1 MRPASIRA
9 RLTLWYFAVQ
19 AITFAAFGIGI
30 FFAVRGSVHAAIDE
44 DLRQRLQGIRRFME
58 RVGPKFSDEDL
69 AYELREHSGLR
80 PGGDLLQ
87 VSDVQGN
94 WIFRSASIRNY
105 DIPRP
110 GENQVLGEIMILDR
124 LSARYETEVVR
135 GIPLRIVS
143 AKFGVPGNTYT
154 VQLAAPLAQVSDVLL
169 RLLWLLVLSIPVVLI
184 LASLGGY
191 WMSRRALAP
200 VDAITST
207 ARSISEH
214 SLSRRLAS
222 LKTADELQ
230 RLAETFNQMMDR
242 LETAFKRITQFTADA
257 SHELRTPTALI
268 RTTVELSLRR
278 DRSNDEYRE
287 ALGQILEE
295 AVRMGILID
304 NLMTL
309 ARMDSG
315 AEALGFASV
324 DIAAILGEASLA
336 GQPLALSKQIQL
348 DREIPHIPI
357 VVNGDAHALR
367 RLFLILIDNAVKYTA
382 TGGRVFIALNTN
394 GKDAIAKVRDTG
406 IGISAEDQPA
416 IFERFYRAD
425 KARSRESGAGLGLS
439 IARWIAEAHGAE
451 ILVESAVGQGS
462 TFEVRIPLHHEIH
475 GSVPAQT

>member
-58 RVGPKFSDEDL
+58 RVGPNFSQEDL
-69 AYELREHSGLR
+69 GYELREHSGLR

-87 VSDVQGN
+87 VSDAQGN
-94 WIFRSASIRNY
+94 WIFRSASVRNY

-110 GENQVLGEIMILDR
+110 GEDQ
-124 LSARYETEVVR
+124 AAPRYETQVVR

-143 AKFGVPGNTYT
+143 ARFGVPGNTYT
-154 VQLAAPLAQVSDVLL
+154 VQLAAPLAQVSDVLQQL
-169 RLLWLLVLSIPVVLI
+169 QWLLVLSIPVVLV

-200 VDAITST
+200 VDAIAST

-214 SLSRRLAS
+214 SLSRRLAN
-222 LKTADELQ
+222 LQTGDELQ

-242 LETAFKRITQFTADA
+242 LEAAFKRITQFTADA

-268 RTTVELSLRR
+268 RTTAELSLRR
-278 DRSNDEYRE
+278 DRDSAEYRE
-287 ALGQILEE
+287 ALSQVLEE
-295 AVRMGILID
+295 AERMGILID
-304 NLMTL
+304 SLMTL

-315 AEALGFASV
+315 VEALSFTTV
-324 DIAAILGEASLA
+324 DIASILRAASSA
-336 GQPLALSKQIQL
+336 GQPLAESKQIQFE
-348 DREIPHIPI
+348 REIVDVP
-357 VVNGDAHALR
+357 VLVDGDPHALR
-367 RLFLILIDNAVKYTA
+367 RLFLILIDNAVKYTPA
-382 TGGRVFIALNTN
+382 GGRVSIALKAN
-394 GKDAIAKVRDTG
+394 GNNVVAQVRDTG
-406 IGISAEDQPA
+406 IGISTEDLPF

-425 KARSRESGAGLGLS
+425 KARSRETGAGLGLS
-439 IARWIAEAHGAE
+439 IAWWIAEMHRASIRVNSVAGE
-451 ILVESAVGQGS
+451 GS
-462 TFEVRIPLHHEIH
+462 TFEVHLPIHEETP
-475 GSVPAQT
+475 VPVFHS